1 MRISLLRSEA
11 ELLHHYSHSESLYA
25 AKIVQT
31 QAQASQGESLSAP
44 GSNSFDLNGL
54 IVLSQPL
61 KKLMRLVEQVALHP
75 AAVLIVG
82 ETGTGKEIIARAI
95 HNFSSR
101 RHHPWIDVNCAAI
114 PEHLV
119 ESELFGFE
127 KGAFSGATQTKQ
139 GLLELAHPGTLFL
152 DEIGDLDSRL
162 QVKLLRVLDGAP
174 YYRLGGLKK
183 ISPNVRIVAA
193 TNRDLEKGIAGGKF
207 RSDLFHRLSE
217 VHIALPHLRER
228 PEAIPELAEFFL
240 REQNQNNVG
249 IAPAALE
256 ELRNLPWPGNVREL
270 RNVVIRASIMRSGN
284 EIQVE
289 DLPLGKQKTSPQSA
303 PVAAS
308 LEEME
313 RQMIFRA
320 LDQTSGHHERAAKVL
335 GISRRTL
342 TRKLKKYEA
351 ANALEAVAAG

>member
-1 MRISLLRSEA
+1 MSCSPGSILGLPAVIPSAAMRRVMEMVKRVA
-11 ELLHHYSHSESLYA
+11 
-25 AKIVQT
+25 QT
-31 QAQASQGESLSAP
+31 DASVLVTGESGVGKELVARALHEQSLRC
-44 GSNSFDLNGL
+44 NSPWVDLNCG
-54 IVLSQPL
+54 
-61 KKLMRLVEQVALHP
+61 AL
-75 AAVLIVG
+75 
-82 ETGTGKEIIARAI
+82 
-95 HNFSSR
+95 
-101 RHHPWIDVNCAAI
+101 

-207 RSDLFHRLSE
+207 RSDLFHRLSQ
-217 VHIALPHLRER
+217 VHIAVPPLRER
-228 PEAIPELAEFFL
+228 PEDIPVLAEFFL

-284 EIQVE
+284 ELQVE

>member
-1 MRISLLRSEA
+1 MSCSPGSIHGLPAVIRSAAMRRVMEMVKRVA
-11 ELLHHYSHSESLYA
+11 
-25 AKIVQT
+25 QT
-31 QAQASQGESLSAP
+31 DASVLITGESGVGKELVARALHEQSLRC
-44 GSNSFDLNGL
+44 NSPWVDLNCG
-54 IVLSQPL
+54 
-61 KKLMRLVEQVALHP
+61 AL
-75 AAVLIVG
+75 
-82 ETGTGKEIIARAI
+82 
-95 HNFSSR
+95 
-101 RHHPWIDVNCAAI
+101 

-183 ISPNVRIVAA
+183 ISPDVRIVAA
-193 TNRDLEKGIAGGKF
+193 TNRDLEKDIAGGKF
-207 RSDLFHRLSE
+207 RSDLFHRLSQ
-217 VHIALPHLRER
+217 VHIAVPPLRER
-228 PEAIPELAEFFL
+228 PEDIPVLAEFFL

>member
-1 MRISLLRSEA
+1 MSCSPGSILGLPAVIHSAAMRRVMEMVKRVA
-11 ELLHHYSHSESLYA
+11 
-25 AKIVQT
+25 QT
-31 QAQASQGESLSAP
+31 DASVLITGESGVGKELVARALHEQSLRC
-44 GSNSFDLNGL
+44 NSPWVDLNCG
-54 IVLSQPL
+54 
-61 KKLMRLVEQVALHP
+61 AL
-75 AAVLIVG
+75 
-82 ETGTGKEIIARAI
+82 
-95 HNFSSR
+95 
-101 RHHPWIDVNCAAI
+101 

-183 ISPNVRIVAA
+183 ISPDVRIVAA
-193 TNRDLEKGIAGGKF
+193 TNRDLEKDIAGGKF
-207 RSDLFHRLSE
+207 RSDLFHRLSQ
-217 VHIALPHLRER
+217 VHIAVPPLRER
-228 PEAIPELAEFFL
+228 PEDIPVLAEFFL

-256 ELRNLPWPGNVREL
+256 ELRNLPWPGNIREL

>member
-1 MRISLLRSEA
+1 MSCSPGSILGLPAVIHSAAMRRVMDMVKRVA
-11 ELLHHYSHSESLYA
+11 
-25 AKIVQT
+25 QT
-31 QAQASQGESLSAP
+31 DASVLITGESGVGKELVARALHEQSLRC
-44 GSNSFDLNGL
+44 NSPWVDLNCG
-54 IVLSQPL
+54 
-61 KKLMRLVEQVALHP
+61 AL
-75 AAVLIVG
+75 
-82 ETGTGKEIIARAI
+82 
-95 HNFSSR
+95 
-101 RHHPWIDVNCAAI
+101 

-119 ESELFGFE
+119 ESELFGYE
-127 KGAFSGATQTKQ
+127 RGAFSGATQTKQ

-207 RSDLFHRLSE
+207 RSDLFHRLSQ
-217 VHIALPHLRER
+217 VHIAVPPLRER
-228 PEAIPELAEFFL
+228 PEDIPVLAEFFL